1 MNIFLDT
8 STLFKLYH
16 TEVGTEEIDK
26 IITEND
32 VKEIYLSGITK
43 IEFNS
48 VVWRKVRM
56 QEISEEQATG
66 LTISFTDDYKLYNF
80 VEINN
85 TLIKKAQQLVT
96 KYGKEGLRTLDS
108 IQLTS
113 AILVKD
119 NVDINKSADKLLNK
133 LFEKEG
139 LSI

>member
-1 MNIFLDT
+1 MNIFFDT

-26 IITEND
+26 IFTETD
-32 VKEIYLSGITK
+32 VKEIYLSVITK
-43 IEFNS
+43 IEFDS
-48 VVWRKVRM
+48 VVWRKIRM
-56 QEISEEQATG
+56 QEISEEQATE
-66 LTISFTDDYKLYNF
+66 LTKSFAEDYKLYNF

-85 TLIKKAQQLVT
+85 TLIKKAKQLVT

-108 IQLTS
+108 IQLAS

-133 LFEKEG
+133 LFKKEG
-139 LSI
+139 LSL

>member
-16 TEVGTEEIDK
+16 TEVGTEKIDK
-26 IITEND
+26 IFVEND

-56 QEISEEQATG
+56 QEISEEQAKE
-66 LTISFTDDYKLYNF
+66 LTKSFTEDYKLYNF
-80 VEINN
+80 VEVNN

-96 KYGKEGLRTLDS
+96 KYGKIGLRTLDS

-113 AILVKD
+113 AILVKK
-119 NVDINKSADKLLNK
+119 NIDINKSSDNLLNK
-133 LFEKEG
+133 IFELEG
-139 LSI
+139 LKI